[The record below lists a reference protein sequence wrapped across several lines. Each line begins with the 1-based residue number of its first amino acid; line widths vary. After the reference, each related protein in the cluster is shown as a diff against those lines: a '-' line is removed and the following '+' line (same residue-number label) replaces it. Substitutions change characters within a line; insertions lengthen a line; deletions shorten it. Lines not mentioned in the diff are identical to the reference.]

1 MIKVH
6 ILRGKTLESEHIV
19 DACVMHLNNN
29 TVSGFGDTQRVV
41 FPRSCIKPVQTL
53 VLAASDLQLD
63 SQRLALASSSHWAQ
77 PLHVQLVKQW
87 LTELGLREASLCCGP
102 HYPMDR
108 IEEKKMIRENV
119 EPSAVHNNCSG
130 KHLGFLHVCKKLNY
144 QDLRYYEWSHPLQAE
159 LRKLYSDLL
168 KVDFNQ
174 RKWSIDGCGI
184 PTYEMTLLEIAKM
197 MSLFL
202 QKEHRLYPLTE
213 KIWSAC
219 VQHPDCFGGDRS
231 LVTEVMKVAGSDVL
245 IKNGAE
251 GVYFFASKK
260 HEIVVALKVRDGA
273 TRASEAAVLALLNH
287 YLGFDLN
294 TSYFSEKLSLRNW
307 AKTTIGEIQVVLDPN
322 VH

>member
-1 MIKVH
+1 
-6 ILRGKTLESEHIV
+6 
-19 DACVMHLNNN
+19 
-29 TVSGFGDTQRVV
+29 
-41 FPRSCIKPVQTL
+41 
-53 VLAASDLQLD
+53 
-63 SQRLALASSSHWAQ
+63 
-77 PLHVQLVKQW
+77 
-87 LTELGLREASLCCGP
+87 
-102 HYPMDR
+102 
-108 IEEKKMIRENV
+108 
-119 EPSAVHNNCSG
+119 
-130 KHLGFLHVCKKLNY
+130 
-144 QDLRYYEWSHPLQAE
+144 
-159 LRKLYSDLL
+159 
-168 KVDFNQ
+168 
-174 RKWSIDGCGI
+174 
-184 PTYEMTLLEIAKM
+184 M

-219 VQHPDCFGGDRS
+219 VQHPDCFGGERS